1 MATYRVIK
9 NTPLSTGQVQ
19 GDLVDGARFKP
30 PVLDALIKSGALTE
44 AAMPPLSE
52 LPGWATRAPRLASI
66 GVLLVSDLLD
76 ADTVTMKAIKKEFK
90 YKTNAP
96 IKKWQGEALEWIK
109 PASKLPVKR
118 S

>member
-9 NTPLSTGQVQ
+9 QTPLSTGHKQ

-30 PVLDALIKSGALTE
+30 PVLDALIKSGALSE

-76 ADTVTMKAIKKEFK
+76 ADTVTMKAIRSEFR

-96 IKKWQGEALEWIK
+96 IRKWQAEALEWLK
-109 PASKLPVKR
+109 PAAIKPVKR
-118 S
+118 